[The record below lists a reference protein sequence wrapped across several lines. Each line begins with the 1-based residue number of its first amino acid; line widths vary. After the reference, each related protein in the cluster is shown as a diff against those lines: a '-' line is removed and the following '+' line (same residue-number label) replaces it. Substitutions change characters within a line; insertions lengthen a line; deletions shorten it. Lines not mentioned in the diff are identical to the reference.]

1 MTWNLSQQLMNEG
14 EIQDT
19 ENNILKEFLK
29 FSQIQIRDS
38 IKNVEFSGK

>member
-38 IKNVEFSGK
+38 IKIVEFAGK